1 MYVQEFVKRIEM
13 KQYIKWLPVL
23 MISLGSSTAFSQQ
36 TYLSQ
41 HNQTKGES
49 SQLSSD
55 LDAGVF
61 VGCVDYSIR
70 YLAVPTDNV
79 EQREKAEFAATET
92 EKSYGDER
100 TVCFNAN
107 GDWLHI
113 YRNGELID
121 RVWYFADSNEEYTFF
136 KTGVL
141 KFFVTDTAEPEGFSE
156 LGFEQIERTEQKRNI
171 LGYDTVKVTATRKS
185 GTVDNYWVSEDLVR
199 NPASYNSNNFAYA
212 NQLYNFLKGVPLYHE
227 KTVSNF
233 MTTVLEAKEIRE
245 NEPSVDLFK
254 LPEVVLY
261 HW

>member
-1 MYVQEFVKRIEM
+1 M
-13 KQYIKWLPVL
+13 KKYIRWLPLLVL
-23 MISLGSSTAFSQQ
+23 SLGSPSSFSQQ

-41 HNQTKGES
+41 HNQTKKNA
-49 SQLSSD
+49 SQLLSD
-55 LDAGVF
+55 VNTSVF
-61 VGCVDYSIR
+61 VGCVDYSIK
-70 YLAVPTDNV
+70 YSAVPTDNV
-79 EQREKAEFAATET
+79 EQREKAEFAAVET
-92 EKSYGDER
+92 KKSYGDER

-121 RVWYFADSNEEYTFF
+121 RVWYFANSNEEYTFF

-171 LGYDTVKVTATRKS
+171 SGYDTVKVTATRKWGS
-185 GTVDNYWVSEDLVR
+185 VDNYWVSEDLVR
-199 NPASYNSNNFAYA
+199 NPASYKSNKFAYA
-212 NQLYNFLKGVPLYHE
+212 DRLYDFLKGVPLYHE

-233 MTTVLEAKEIRE
+233 MTTVLEAKEIRKD
-245 NEPSVDLFK
+245 EPSVELFK
-254 LPEVVLY
+254 LPAVDLY